1 MWSFW
6 LRSLLVGGAL
16 ALLSTLFWVSH
27 DPVTALVVA
36 VIGLAAAL
44 FYQLWNYSRLLGW
57 LTRQNGSAL
66 HGDATWGDVFYLL
79 NKQVRFGHDR
89 QQKAVAEME
98 QMLVATGALP
108 DALVILDSDDRIK
121 WLNEAA
127 ERQLGLSQK
136 RDVGQ
141 FIYYLLRHAHFTEW
155 LSLDSYN
162 QPLLLKSPTA
172 PEQTLSLRLVP
183 MPRDQRMLFAHD
195 VTELERV
202 DAMRRD
208 FVANVSHELRTPI
221 TVIAGF
227 LETFDEMEAPDAEA
241 FHKYVGLM
249 LEQSNRIRRLLDD
262 LLALARLEGEQDMK
276 NETVDVPTLVE
287 GLVNEARSL
296 SQGQH
301 RIELQ
306 MDTQAKLIGRTQE
319 LHSAFSNLVSNAV
332 RYTPAGGTITLRW
345 ALAKSGSAEFSV
357 RDTGEGIA
365 LEHLPRLTERFY
377 RVDRGRSRA
386 SGGTGLGL
394 AIVKHVLQRHQG
406 KLRVESVVGKGSTF
420 TAVLPVDRV
429 IPGLAPAQPSA
440 PEQAAA

>member
-6 LRSLLVGGAL
+6 LRSLLVAGGL
-16 ALLSTLFWVSH
+16 TLLSLLFWASE
-27 DPVTALVVA
+27 
-36 VIGLAAAL
+36 GLAAAL
-44 FYQLWNYSRLLGW
+44 AVAVVGLAASLLYQLWNYVRLLGW
-57 LTRQNGSAL
+57 LNRQSGNTA

-79 NKQVRFGHDR
+79 NKQLRFGHDR

-183 MPRDQRMLFAHD
+183 MPRGQRMLFAHD

-227 LETFDEMEAPDAEA
+227 LETFDEMDAPDPEA

-306 MDTQAKLIGRTQE
+306 MDTRAKLIGRSQE

-332 RYTPAGGTITLRW
+332 RYTPAGGSITLCW
-345 ALAKSGSAEFSV
+345 TLAKSGSAEFSV

-365 LEHLPRLTERFY
+365 LEHIPRLTERFY

-386 SGGTGLGL
+386 TGGTGLGL

-420 TAVLPVDRV
+420 TAVLPADRV
-429 IPGLAPAQPSA
+429 IPDLAPAQPPA
-440 PEQAAA
+440 PEQAVA